1 MVRNSVLWLE
11 TIKIRNFSSTF
22 FILIFRWTPSRGQ
35 CKDHASQHASPS
47 PIVFN
52 KTQKEKNDE
61 KDSEEKYGWVI
72 VWFFGNRNSTKF
84 LSEMFYQN
92 FIPYIALQVN
102 DHHELH
108 AIAVRLGM
116 NEYQFAAVL
125 GAVSNNL
132 LTKRFLSIYRCRWLE
147 NVLFSQVILENWRN
161 LHEDIGEEDLLKK
174 LELVF
179 TSLRRHDL
187 AHSIK
192 TSRKCVKKRRKEEAQ
207 KEAERKRRE
216 EEEEDLRRC
225 AEIE

>member
-1 MVRNSVLWLE
+1 
-11 TIKIRNFSSTF
+11 
-22 FILIFRWTPSRGQ
+22 
-35 CKDHASQHASPS
+35 
-47 PIVFN
+47 
-52 KTQKEKNDE
+52 
-61 KDSEEKYGWVI
+61 
-72 VWFFGNRNSTKF
+72 
-84 LSEMFYQN
+84 MFYQN

-132 LTKRFLSIYRCRWLE
+132 LTK
-147 NVLFSQVILENWRN
+147 SQVILKNW
-161 LHEDIGEEDLLKK
+161 
-174 LELVF
+174 
-179 TSLRRHDL
+179 
-187 AHSIK
+187 
-192 TSRKCVKKRRKEEAQ
+192 RKEEAQ

>member
-1 MVRNSVLWLE
+1 MQEYRE
-11 TIKIRNFSSTF
+11 
-22 FILIFRWTPSRGQ
+22 RWTPSRGQ
-35 CKDHASQHASPS
+35 CKEHASQHASPS

-52 KTQKEKNDE
+52 KQQNNE
-61 KDSEEKYGWVI
+61 KDSEEKYG
-72 VWFFGNRNSTKF
+72 
-84 LSEMFYQN
+84 EMFYEN

-132 LTKRFLSIYRCRWLE
+132 LTK
-147 NVLFSQVILENWRN
+147 SQVILESWKNM
-161 LHEDIGEEDLLKK
+161 HEDIGEEDLLKK
-174 LELVF
+174 LEIVF

-192 TSRKCVKKRRKEEAQ
+192 VSRQCVKKKKKEEKKQ
-207 KEAERKRRE
+207 EAERKKRE
-216 EEEEDLRRC
+216 EEEADLRRC
-225 AEIE
+225 AQAEVEVQ